1 MDAMNFLINIVFDLM
16 IIVVIL
22 RLWLQ
27 LVRADFYNPVSQF
40 VARAS
45 NPLIQPLRRVVPM
58 LGSFDFASLVLA
70 LLLGAAKILTL
81 SAVNSF
87 AMAPLQI
94 ALFAGLSVLAQT
106 LDLIFWLVVIRALL
120 SWFSR
125 GYNPMEAILHQ
136 LTEPLMAP
144 IRRILP
150 PMGGLD
156 LSAMLLIIAIIFVQR
171 LLGL

>member
-1 MDAMNFLINIVFDLM
+1 MDAMNFLINTVFDLL
-16 IIVVIL
+16 IIVALL

-40 VARAS
+40 VVRVT
-45 NPLIQPLRRVVPM
+45 NPFVQPMRRIVPM
-58 LGSFDFASLVLA
+58 IGQLDLASLLLA
-70 LLLGAAKILTL
+70 LLLGAAKILSL
-81 SAVNSF
+81 SAINGF
-87 AMAPLQI
+87 AISALQI
-94 ALFAGLSVLAQT
+94 TLFAGLSVLAQA

-125 GYNPMEAILHQ
+125 GYNPMEAILQQ

-156 LSAMLLIIAIIFVQR
+156 LSAMLLIIAIIFLQR

>member
-1 MDAMNFLINIVFDLM
+1 MDAMNFLINIVFDLF
-16 IIVVIL
+16 IIVALL

-40 VARAS
+40 VARAT
-45 NPLIQPLRRVVPM
+45 NPLVQPMRRVIPM
-58 LGSFDFASLVLA
+58 LGQLDLASLILA
-70 LLLGAAKILTL
+70 LLLGVAKILTL
-81 SAVNSF
+81 SAINGF
-87 AMAPLQI
+87 AIAPVQI
-94 ALFAGLSVLAQT
+94 GIFAGLSVLAQA
-106 LDLIFWLVVIRALL
+106 LDLLFWIVVIRALL

-156 LSAMLLIIAIIFVQR
+156 LSAMLVLIAIIFVQR

>member
-1 MDAMNFLINIVFDLM
+1 MDAMNFLINIAFDLF
-16 IIVVIL
+16 IIVALL

-40 VARAS
+40 VVRAT
-45 NPLIQPLRRVVPM
+45 NPLVQPMRRLIPM
-58 LGSFDFASLVLA
+58 IGQLDLASLVLA
-70 LLLGAAKILTL
+70 LLLGTAKVVTL
-81 SAVNSF
+81 SALNGFTISPV
-87 AMAPLQI
+87 QI
-94 ALFAGLSVLAQT
+94 GIFGGLSVLAQA
-106 LDLIFWLVVIRALL
+106 LDLLFWIVIIRALL

-144 IRRILP
+144 LRRLLP

-156 LSAMLLIIAIIFVQR
+156 LSAMLLIIIIIFVQR

>member
-1 MDAMNFLINIVFDLM
+1 MDAMNFLINIFFDLL
-16 IIVVIL
+16 IIVALL

-40 VARAS
+40 VVRAT
-45 NPLIQPLRRVVPM
+45 NPLVQPLRRLVPM
-58 LGSFDFASLVLA
+58 IGQLDLASVILA
-70 LLLGAAKILTL
+70 LLLGTAKILSL
-81 SAVNSF
+81 SAINGF
-87 AMAPLQI
+87 AISAPQI
-94 ALFAGLSVLAQT
+94 ALFAGLSVLAQA

-125 GYNPMEAILHQ
+125 GYNPMEAILQQ

-156 LSAMLLIIAIIFVQR
+156 LSPMLLIIAIIFLQR